1 MGIKVHINIA
11 TKTDL
16 HEIIP
21 LLKRYSANIIELNKS
36 YIKPEFEEIQKYY
49 MMYIDFPDV
58 KSKDNFIRRIRKNKN
73 MRII

>member
-49 MMYIDFPDV
+49 MMYIDFPDI
-58 KSKDNFIRRIRKNKN
+58 KSRDKFIRRIRKNTN

>member
-49 MMYIDFPDV
+49 MMYIDFPDI
-58 KSKDNFIRRIRKNKN
+58 KSRDKFIRRIRKNKN